1 LVIEGSGSVS
11 QTNGSGSGRPKKL
24 WPTDPDSDP
33 QHYFEKKKKNY
44 IWRHCARYCFYTLVE
59 GTTKLVLAFYVA
71 EKTQVK
77 IGHCLKEIRSRDE

>member
-1 LVIEGSGSVS
+1 M
-11 QTNGSGSGRPKKL
+11 
-24 WPTDPDSDP
+24 
-33 QHYFEKKKKNY
+33 KKNY